1 MNWNEKGFTL
11 IEMLVVFS
19 IFLVICSAGVI
30 ALRPQYLLLE
40 KTSFFSQFKSDLFYA
55 QQFAIA
61 HQEIVAVNITAGN
74 HYYYMRR
81 RVTGPIIVSRQY
93 DHEIDIREGTMPL
106 YFQFSP
112 DGNINR
118 FGSFLIQIEQ
128 QMYRV
133 SFYIGMGRFYVT
145 KE

>member
-1 MNWNEKGFTL
+1 MKLNEKGFTL
-11 IEMLVVFS
+11 TEMLVVFS
-19 IFLVICSAGVI
+19 IFLVICSTGVI
-30 ALRPQYLLLE
+30 VLKPQYLLLE

-61 HQEIVAVNITAGN
+61 HQEIVAVNIMDGD

-81 RVTGPIIVSRQY
+81 RVNGPIIVSRYY
-93 DHEIDIREGTMPL
+93 DNEIDIREGTMPL

-118 FGSFLIQIEQ
+118 FGSFLVQIDH